1 MRRGEGETKLRQGK
15 ARRDEAKAQQ
25 RQRTREQAGL
35 WVACALTVLCCALLC
50 VCVCVCAA
58 TCCVLFVC
66 RTFIKN
72 ERYLISSKM
81 SHFTAHREGDGETD
95 RRTGSAI
102 ESAWGVAQGRA
113 RAEAARGE

>member
-1 MRRGEGETKLRQGK
+1 
-15 ARRDEAKAQQ
+15 
-25 RQRTREQAGL
+25 
-35 WVACALTVLCCALLC
+35 
-50 VCVCVCAA
+50 
-58 TCCVLFVC
+58 
-66 RTFIKN
+66 
-72 ERYLISSKM
+72 M